1 MGIVV
6 SLDDYRRR
14 RAGDGHGP
22 TGTAAAAAAAPAA
35 AGCPVTFS
43 FCLGDPRTY
52 LAAERVERSF
62 GTVRWEPVLS
72 EAIGA
77 PPCSPAELEARAGA
91 LRLPLVWPEHAG
103 AWHDAVRPA
112 MRVAALAV
120 ERGRGAA
127 FVIAAGRLAYGGG
140 YAPDHPEALAEAA
153 AAAGLSHEEALAAA
167 ADAGRDGPML
177 EAAHRLRRGGADRLP
192 VLAVEHRLFP
202 GEERVA
208 EAIFAA
214 RAVLPATRA
223 G

>member
-14 RAGDGHGP
+14 RAGDGPGP
-22 TGTAAAAAAAPAA
+22 TGTTGAAPPAA
-35 AGCPVTFS
+35 AGFPVTFS

-62 GTVRWEPVLS
+62 ATVRWEPVLS
-72 EAIGA
+72 EAMGA
-77 PPCSPAELEARAGA
+77 PPCPPAELEARAGA

-112 MRVAALAV
+112 MRVAALAA

-127 FVIAAGRLAYGGG
+127 FVIAAGRLSYGGG

-167 ADAGRDGPML
+167 ADAGRDAPML
-177 EAAHRLRRGGADRLP
+177 EAAHRLRLGGADRLP

-214 RAVLPATRA
+214 RAALPATRA